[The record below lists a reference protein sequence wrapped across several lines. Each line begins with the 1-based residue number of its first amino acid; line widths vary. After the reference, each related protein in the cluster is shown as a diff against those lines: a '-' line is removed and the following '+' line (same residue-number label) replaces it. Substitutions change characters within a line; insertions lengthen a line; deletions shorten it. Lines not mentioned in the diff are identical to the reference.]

1 MQHVIRRGKIDIA
14 FYKCIQWKML
24 LPFLFTT
31 YFPSVEQMHHGQE
44 RKKIHY
50 EYIHCTR
57 NFENKCRFI
66 LHASI
71 LSFKDQTPHN
81 KYH

>member
-57 NFENKCRFI
+57 NFENKCRKCKFHSTRFNI
-66 LHASI
+66 EFQRPNST
-71 LSFKDQTPHN
+71 Q
-81 KYH
+81 

>member
-1 MQHVIRRGKIDIA
+1 MENA
-14 FYKCIQWKML
+14 TS
-24 LPFLFTT
+24 FLFTM

-44 RKKIHY
+44 RKKFIMSTY
-50 EYIHCTR
+50 NVPVISKI
-57 NFENKCRFI
+57 NAENVSFI
-66 LHASI
+66 PHASI